1 MKFIDLFKKKPKTQ
15 EYKGNIPSF
24 NSIEDINNIQI
35 PQYNSI
41 NGMGSPINNIEYILQ
56 RKATEHKKNGRMDL
70 AIACLR
76 KSNEIMPHSNFT
88 WGKKDYLRLV
98 KYLEYDEQYEEARL
112 EEIKIMK
119 IYDKLVQKSSEE
131 KSKQNKQ
138 FKVNDKKPT
147 SLHKVNVE
155 STTLL
160 GNYPELPFSFINL
173 SFVVAYCVNYR
184 ELMDKSYLNREPNN
198 DEKYYL
204 FSGENQEKAK
214 SIILSLNNFIDE
226 AKCLCSTVGSN
237 RINEKDLEFNPI
249 GGDEKQYPFDF
260 FRVNPETN
268 TGKLTK
274 FPMRISFRHDDYK
287 TPFGENNI
295 FGDIFLLK
303 NGDIGKATINQW
315 YKNRRHSI
323 ILSYANKKT
332 IISRIDQ

>member
-1 MKFIDLFKKKPKTQ
+1 MRMFDIFKPKSSKV
-15 EYKGNIPSF
+15 ECNKKDLDF
-24 NSIEDINNIQI
+24 NSVEGINNIQI
-35 PQYNSI
+35 PKYNS
-41 NGMGSPINNIEYILQ
+41 NMGMESPTNNIEYILQ
-56 RKATEHKKNGRMDL
+56 RKATEHKKNDRMDL

-76 KSNEIMPHSNFT
+76 KSNEIMTHSNFT
-88 WGKKDYLRLV
+88 WQAKDYLRLV
-98 KYLEYDEQYEEARL
+98 KYLEYDGQYEEARL

-119 IYDKLVQKSSEE
+119 MYDNLVQKKSEE

-160 GNYPELPFSFINL
+160 ENYPELPFSFINL
-173 SFVVAYCVNYR
+173 SFVVAYRVNYT

-204 FSGENQEKAK
+204 FLGENQEKAK

-274 FPMRISFRHDDYK
+274 FPMQISFRHDDYK

-332 IISRIDQ
+332 IISHIDQ